1 MIYFQSPNILALL
14 VFVAG
19 FMSGFGQ
26 PLTMSL
32 ISKATDEKDRAL
44 AVSARLTGNRLG
56 QFLLPI
62 LAGLLASG
70 AGAGAVFWAMAGL
83 LGLGLMAARSD

>member
-1 MIYFQSPNILALL
+1 MVYFQNPIILALL

-26 PLTMSL
+26 PLTMAL
-32 ISKATDEKDRAL
+32 ISKRTKADERAL

-62 LAGLLASG
+62 FAGLLATG
-70 AGAGAVFWAMAGL
+70 AGVGAVFWAMAGL
-83 LGLGLMAARSD
+83 LGLGLFASRSE

>member
-1 MIYFQSPNILALL
+1 MVYFQSPQVLALL
-14 VFVAG
+14 VFIAG

-26 PLTMSL
+26 PITMSL

-62 LAGLLASG
+62 LAGLLATG
-70 AGAGAVFWAMAGL
+70 AGVGAVFWAMAGL
-83 LGLGLMAARSD
+83 LSLGLLAARSD